1 MSIYVCSMAEAA
13 SLTAE
18 VDALRGKKSPG
29 TDDYVTLL
37 CLGLRFISY
46 SSYIV
51 KLRQCDLR
59 RAMKIWFYRR
69 GVKVKE
75 INGCLLRLCAKNVVA
90 VTRWSGFIYR
100 SCPILLQYPGK
111 LYINHSKITQ
121 FRYPAWG
128 QQGPK
133 SISERQIGRKSLGES
148 ACL

>member
-29 TDDYVTLL
+29 IDDHVTLL
-37 CLGLRFISY
+37 CLGLRLISY

-59 RAMKIWFYRR
+59 RAMKIWSYWR

-75 INGCLLRLCAKNVVA
+75 RNSCLIRLCAKNVVV
-90 VTRWSGFIYR
+90 VTRWWGFIYR

-111 LYINHSKITQ
+111 YINHSKNTQ

-128 QQGPK
+128 QREPK
-133 SISERQIGRKSLGES
+133 SISERQIGRKSLGEC